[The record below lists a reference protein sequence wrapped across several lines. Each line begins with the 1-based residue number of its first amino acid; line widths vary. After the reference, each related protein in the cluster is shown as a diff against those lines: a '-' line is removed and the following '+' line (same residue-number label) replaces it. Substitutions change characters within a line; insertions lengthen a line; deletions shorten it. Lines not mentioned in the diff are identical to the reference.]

1 MIGFIKNSIGV
12 WLLLFPLIL
21 PFPYFLISPILD
33 LPSDAE
39 LLYWFGLF
47 LLPLALLI
55 GGLFQLLPRETRAKV
70 VYLIEVSI
78 AYILAYFLLKYGMDK
93 LLLYQFYT
101 PEGNILFTPVGQL
114 SKDIL
119 FWSTMGSSTSYN
131 VFMGLVEI
139 IPGLLLLHRR
149 TRMFGAFCSFG
160 VLLHVFM
167 INVGFDISVKLL
179 SLYLLL
185 CSMYLLS
192 THARSIFWFFFVNH
206 GITKITSLPT
216 FTFNPSVKRLVKGSI
231 FVLIVLDVS
240 LPYLQRQRSQIEA
253 TELEQN
259 AGSYANSSL
268 EVQLFSHDIK
278 RIHLHSK
285 GYFILED
292 LEGKFFDYRCS
303 MNANSIFLID
313 KKLSI
318 TMESK
323 DKYTL
328 FSWIEDEGK
337 QFLTTEKVDLQQ
349 LPFSDD
355 GFHWT
360 LEGMVSETMK

>member
-1 MIGFIKNSIGV
+1 MGFIKNSIGV

-47 LLPLALLI
+47 LLPLAVLI
-55 GGLFQLLPRETRAKV
+55 SGLFQLLSNETRTKV
-70 VYLIEVSI
+70 VYLMEVSI
-78 AYILAYFLLKYGMDK
+78 AHILAYFLLKYGMDK

-139 IPGLLLLHRR
+139 IPGLLLLHKR

-192 THARSIFWFFFVNH
+192 THTRSIFWFFFVNH
-206 GITKITSLPT
+206 GVTKITSHPT
-216 FTFNPSVKRLVKGSI
+216 FTFNPSVKRFIKGSI
-231 FVLIVLDVS
+231 LVLIVLDVS
-240 LPYLQRQRSQIEA
+240 LPYVQRSHLQP

-268 EVQLFSHDIK
+268 DIQLFSHDVK

-313 KKLSI
+313 EKLSI
-318 TMESK
+318 TLESK
-323 DKYTL
+323 DDYTL
-328 FSWIEDEGK
+328 FSWTENEGK
-337 QFLTTEKVDLQQ
+337 QFLTTKKVDLQQ

-360 LEGMVSETMK
+360 LEGMVSETSK

>member
-1 MIGFIKNSIGV
+1 MGFIKNTIGV

-33 LPSDAE
+33 VPSDAE

-47 LLPLALLI
+47 LLPLALVISGTL
-55 GGLFQLLPRETRAKV
+55 QLLSIELRSKV
-70 VYLIEVSI
+70 VHLLEVCI

-119 FWSTMGSSTSYN
+119 FWSTMGSSTFYN
-131 VFMGLVEI
+131 LFMGLVEI

-167 INVGFDISVKLL
+167 INIGFDISVKLL

-185 CSMYLLS
+185 CSIYLLS

-206 GITKITSLPT
+206 GVTKITSLPT
-216 FTFNPSVKRLVKGSI
+216 FTFNPSVKRFIKGSI
-231 FVLIVLDVS
+231 LVLFVLDTS
-240 LPYLQRQRSQIEA
+240 LPYFQRSHIEA
-253 TELEQN
+253 TELERN
-259 AGSYANSSL
+259 AGSYVNSSL
-268 EVQLFSHDIK
+268 DVQLFSHDVK

-285 GYFILED
+285 GYFIIED
-292 LEGKFFDYRCS
+292 FDGNFFDERCS

-318 TMESK
+318 NIEFK
-323 DKYTL
+323 DQLTL
-328 FSWIEDEGK
+328 FSWWDDNGK
-337 QFLTTEKVDLQQ
+337 QFLTAKKIDSQQ
-349 LPFSDD
+349 LPFSNDS
-355 GFHWT
+355 FHWT
-360 LEGMVSETMK
+360 LEGMVSETIK